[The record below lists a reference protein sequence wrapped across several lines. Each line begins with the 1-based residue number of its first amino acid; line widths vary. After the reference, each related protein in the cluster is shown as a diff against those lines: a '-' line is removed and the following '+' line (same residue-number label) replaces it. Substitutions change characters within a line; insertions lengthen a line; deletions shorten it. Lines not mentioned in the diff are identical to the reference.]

1 MELDDVIPSLIASP
15 VRRIIHV
22 WMLEF
27 DRVHAMERLVAFKI
41 QPVTCAMWR
50 HICED
55 IQSNVPIYVFDIL
68 TYMGTHIRWPLGLRD
83 CDPQKVRTG
92 MRIPESHIAAWRR
105 RAITIP
111 LLPLHSLHPHIFS
124 DSFVYL

>member
-1 MELDDVIPSLIASP
+1 MDLDDLIPAFITSP
-15 VRRIIHV
+15 VRRIIHA

-27 DRVHAMERLVAFKI
+27 DRAHAIERLEAVRVHPVA
-41 QPVTCAMWR
+41 CAMWK

-55 IQSNVPIYVFDIL
+55 IQTNVPIYVFDIL
-68 TYMGTHIRWPLGLRD
+68 THSGTRIRWPLGLRD

-92 MRIPESHIAAWRR
+92 MRIPESHIAAWSR

-111 LLPLHSLHPHIFS
+111 PLQPHIF
-124 DSFVYL
+124 L